1 MVALAPEVGLARD
14 KFRLM
19 NEPTE
24 ARLRAVEGAK
34 NSPAEAVFKQQQAT
48 ALSTLFNMPLLNPID
63 KWIASQDDP
72 ALDGA
77 EAIRRLV
84 EKGLR
89 AK

>member
-34 NSPAEAVFKQQQAT
+34 N
-48 ALSTLFNMPLLNPID
+48 MD
-63 KWIASQDDP
+63 CIAKRP
-72 ALDGA
+72 
-77 EAIRRLV
+77 
-84 EKGLR
+84 R
-89 AK
+89 A